1 MEWSELFPRW
11 RVGTVAMR
19 VAALLLAGGV
29 GIATAQAQSGGTRV
43 EFLPM
48 PNTLPLLFFAP
59 DSLAGTMLEPLTIPK
74 GDAEAPAAERLAA
87 IPDEPAS
94 EAPPL
99 RPAMAEG
106 DTEPTEE
113 PPAETDTAEAVPAEE
128 PDAAEMASV
137 EEPDVGEAAPLEQPE
152 PPASLSATIVH
163 VIVENVESSS
173 GTVNVAVC
181 DTDFTPEGCPYKAS
195 VPATAGFV
203 EAQFDDVPPGSYAV
217 VGYHDVNDNDEFD
230 KFLGVPREP
239 YALSGGAANEMVPEF
254 SDAVLNINQGENY
267 VIIRMKRLGSG

>member
-1 MEWSELFPRW
+1 
-11 RVGTVAMR
+11 MR

-29 GIATAQAQSGGTRV
+29 GIATAQAQSGGPRV

-59 DSLAGTMLEPLTIPK
+59 DSLAGTMLEPLVTPK
-74 GDAEAPAAERLAA
+74 AAAEATAAERLAT
-87 IPDEPAS
+87 ISDEAAP

-106 DTEPTEE
+106 DTEPMEE
-113 PPAETDTAEAVPAEE
+113 PPPAELLDTAEAVSAGDPEAT
-128 PDAAEMASV
+128 EMAPV
-137 EEPDVGEAAPLEQPE
+137 EAPESAEVAPLEEPE
-152 PPASLSATIVH
+152 SEASPSATIVH

-195 VPATAGFV
+195 VPASAGFV

-239 YALSGGAANEMVPEF
+239 YALSGAAANEMVPEF
-254 SDAVLNINQGENY
+254 SDAILDINQGENY

>member
-1 MEWSELFPRW
+1 
-11 RVGTVAMR
+11 MR

-59 DSLAGTMLEPLTIPK
+59 DSLAGTMLEPLAMPK
-74 GDAEAPAAERLAA
+74 AAAEAPAAERLAA
-87 IPDEPAS
+87 IPDEAAP
-94 EAPPL
+94 EVPPL

-106 DTEPTEE
+106 DTEPIEE
-113 PPAETDTAEAVPAEE
+113 PPAKIATAEAVPAGDPET
-128 PDAAEMASV
+128 AEMAPV
-137 EEPDVGEAAPLEQPE
+137 EEPDTAEVAPLEEPE
-152 PPASLSATIVH
+152 SPASESATVVH

-181 DTDFTPEGCPYKAS
+181 DTDFTPEGCPYKVS
-195 VPATAGFV
+195 VRATAGFV

-239 YALSGGAANEMVPEF
+239 YALSGSAANEMVPEF
-254 SDAVLNINQGENY
+254 SDAVLDINQGENY